1 MPVIPEQHLSPFD
14 CEMMRFD
21 VTQNQGSPIKVIGVG
36 GGGSN
41 AVNYMH
47 RQGINGVDFIV
58 CNTDNQALEA
68 STVPS
73 KIQLGITLTAGQG
86 AGSIP
91 ETGKNAAIENLDDVL
106 AHLNDN
112 TTMVFV
118 TAGMGGGTGTGAAPV
133 IAKACKDLGILTVG
147 IVTVP
152 FNFEGR
158 RRANQASQGLEEMRA
173 AVDTL
178 LVIRNDK
185 LRELFGN
192 LALKQAFSN
201 ADEVLCT
208 AAKGIAEVITLTG
221 DINVDMNDVKTVM
234 SDSGAAI
241 MGAGAASGEGRAM
254 TAVSEALESPLL
266 NDSDITGANFVL
278 LNITYGTDEVL
289 MDEISEI
296 TDYIQDQAGATAE
309 VIWGYGHDESLA
321 DKICVTVIAT
331 GFETNGELPEGP
343 VVRNVLQQN
352 AREITQPL
360 NGPISQEEWSTQP
373 ATSTEEP
380 QLKSEQGSLPENAT
394 EITEPLGNT
403 WVAADITSDVHSG
416 APNLFGEVD
425 QDQAEEVTLIH
436 KETAEVKLDT
446 EAEIQQPAAP
456 TKVGDYTVLD
466 LDDDQDE
473 NLIPEAME
481 GVSFTNEQVDAVDPA
496 STTEEPSQ
504 PLPAAPVAN
513 AQPVPAPRPQPRPAP
528 MAEPNAGSS
537 ALAERNAKRQAS
549 IEEYTKRLRTPS
561 GLTDLENE
569 PAYKRRN
576 IQLAPTPASD
586 ESQATRLSIDEE
598 TGSLKTDN
606 PYLHDNVD

>member
-1 MPVIPEQHLSPFD
+1 M
-14 CEMMRFD
+14 
-21 VTQNQGSPIKVIGVG
+21 
-36 GGGSN
+36 
-41 AVNYMH
+41 
-47 RQGINGVDFIV
+47 
-58 CNTDNQALEA
+58 
-68 STVPS
+68 
-73 KIQLGITLTAGQG
+73 
-86 AGSIP
+86 
-91 ETGKNAAIENLDDVL
+91 
-106 AHLNDN
+106 
-112 TTMVFV
+112 
-118 TAGMGGGTGTGAAPV
+118 
-133 IAKACKDLGILTVG
+133 
-147 IVTVP
+147 
-152 FNFEGR
+152 
-158 RRANQASQGLEEMRA
+158 
-173 AVDTL
+173 
-178 LVIRNDK
+178 
-185 LRELFGN
+185 
-192 LALKQAFSN
+192 
-201 ADEVLCT
+201 
-208 AAKGIAEVITLTG
+208 
-221 DINVDMNDVKTVM
+221 
-234 SDSGAAI
+234 
-241 MGAGAASGEGRAM
+241 
-254 TAVSEALESPLL
+254 
-266 NDSDITGANFVL
+266 
-278 LNITYGTDEVL
+278 
-289 MDEISEI
+289 
-296 TDYIQDQAGATAE
+296 
-309 VIWGYGHDESLA
+309 
-321 DKICVTVIAT
+321 
-331 GFETNGELPEGP
+331 
-343 VVRNVLQQN
+343 
-352 AREITQPL
+352 
-360 NGPISQEEWSTQP
+360 
-373 ATSTEEP
+373 
-380 QLKSEQGSLPENAT
+380 
-394 EITEPLGNT
+394 
-403 WVAADITSDVHSG
+403 
-416 APNLFGEVD
+416 VD

>member
-1 MPVIPEQHLSPFD
+1 MQFD
-14 CEMMRFD
+14 LP
-21 VTQNQGSPIKVIGVG
+21 QNPGSPIKVIGVG

-47 RQGINGVDFIV
+47 QQGINGVDFII

-68 STVPS
+68 SSVPTR
-73 KIQLGITLTAGQG
+73 IQLGTTLTAGQG

-106 AHLNDN
+106 VQLNDN

-152 FNFEGR
+152 FNFEGK
-158 RRANQASQGLEEMRA
+158 RRATQAAEGLEDMRA

-178 LVIRNDK
+178 LIIRNDK

-192 LALKQAFSN
+192 LTLKKAFSN

-234 SDSGAAI
+234 RDSGAAI
-241 MGAGAASGEGRAM
+241 MGAGAASGDGRAM
-254 TAVSEALESPLL
+254 TAVTEALESPLL

-278 LNITYGTDEVL
+278 LNITYGTEEVL

-309 VIWGYGHDESLA
+309 VIWGYGHDASLE

-331 GFETNGELPEGP
+331 GFETNTELPEGP
-343 VVRNVLQQN
+343 VVSKMRLDTEV
-352 AREITQPL
+352 REITAPL
-360 NGPISQEEWSTQP
+360 NGPLAPQPFTSSEAPAEAEPHLKTDVPTNVGEPEVLTQQWNAEDITAETPSAALDLFGSPNQET
-373 ATSTEEP
+373 TEEVR
-380 QLKSEQGSLPENAT
+380 LRHEEALPEGT
-394 EITEPLGNT
+394 PVEE
-403 WVAADITSDVHSG
+403 S
-416 APNLFGEVD
+416 AP
-425 QDQAEEVTLIH
+425 AES
-436 KETAEVKLDT
+436 
-446 EAEIQQPAAP
+446 Q
-456 TKVGDYTVLD
+456 VGHFTMLD
-466 LDDDQDE
+466 LDAATDAP
-473 NLIPEAME
+473 LIPEQMGE
-481 GVSFTNEQVDAVDPA
+481 VSFTNEQVDTPENGPAEQPTPAAPASDPTPEAAPA
-496 STTEEPSQ
+496 STAPS
-504 PLPAAPVAN
+504 
-513 AQPVPAPRPQPRPAP
+513 PAPTPAP
-528 MAEPNAGSS
+528 APAPQELQTGAQE
-537 ALAERNAKRQAS
+537 LAQRNARRQQS
-549 IEEYTKRLRTPS
+549 IEAYTKRLRTPS
-561 GLTDLENE
+561 GLTELENE

-576 IQLAPTPASD
+576 ITLAPTPASD

-598 TGSLKTDN
+598 TGGLKTDN